1 MAFTIDLRD
10 ICNVLPCREQRRS
23 PSNLTKHCVG
33 HQKWVSLS
41 MLVTY
46 SPTSV
51 TWFGATGVSSD
62 VGKYWV
68 WHEKSR
74 SSVMLVTSRTSIFRE
89 LLQVLCAVFC
99 IFHFLRQGK
108 SRWNNE
114 TQATLDG
121 SGWCYRAISQQRSEE
136 ASKSEAIPFR
146 GLPSTKA
153 PVYIHW
159 FTALPLPLSFCF
171 FLFLP
176 MFFSLAPYFLRFL
189 CPSCVFCF
197 YPLVFPTCF
206 RFILLFG
213 NYVDNSL
220 LVGQIRMDAPVST
233 SNWKE
238 SCMDGTI
245 WTPTIKLLTWSTHSH
260 VTKKCEVIFKK
271 VGRTMFKMRQ
281 NVVANLAFV
290 SEPRAKP
297 AQIVFA

>member
-68 WHEKSR
+68 WHEISDACHIKDVNFSWA
-74 SSVMLVTSRTSIFRE
+74 STSI
-89 LLQVLCAVFC
+89 VCC
-99 IFHFLRQGK
+99 FLH
-108 SRWNNE
+108 
-114 TQATLDG
+114 
-121 SGWCYRAISQQRSEE
+121 
-136 ASKSEAIPFR
+136 IPFPSARKKSLKQWDTSNAGWQWVVLPCNFAAAVRR
-146 GLPSTKA
+146 GVIRNNSVSRPSFNKGTRLYPLVYRPSA
-153 PVYIHW
+153 PS
-159 FTALPLPLSFCF
+159 LLL
-171 FLFLP
+171 
-176 MFFSLAPYFLRFL
+176 FFSLSPNVFLPRSVFL
-189 CPSCVFCF
+189 AFPLSVVCF
-197 YPLVFPTCF
+197 LLLSLVFPTCF

-290 SEPRAKP
+290 SEPRARP